1 MSDAG
6 PAAPPSLR
14 ALALPIYAPTL
25 LFSVGQGAVI
35 PIVALAAKDLGAS
48 VALAGTIVALRG
60 IGTLLFDIPAGA
72 LVGRLGERKAMTF
85 ATALLVASLLGCVAS
100 PNVAV
105 FAVSMF
111 LMGCG
116 WSVWLLARLAYVTD
130 VMPPSLRGRAL
141 STLGGIMRIGNF
153 VGPLLGA
160 LLVTVHGVDATYAI
174 HIVLALAGWAVLV
187 SVAQPDSDAGTGAV
201 AHGPIRFRAIA
212 RDHRDVF
219 LTAGVGAMS
228 LSILRASRQA
238 VLPLWADQAG
248 LDAAAVGILFGLSAA
263 MDMTLFYPAGSASD
277 RYGRKFVA
285 VPCLAVLGAAFLL
298 LPVTGSFA
306 TIAAVGVLMGFG
318 NGMGAGIVMTLGAD
332 FSPPVGRAEFLGVWR
347 TVSDIGTAGG
357 PLMAAAVAG
366 AATLGAASVAVGVV
380 GLAGAA
386 VVALW
391 MPEPLH
397 PEPQVAS
404 AAE

>member
-1 MSDAG
+1 VHR
-6 PAAPPSLR
+6 PPSIR
-14 ALALPIYAPTL
+14 ALAMPIYAPTF

-48 VALAGTIVALRG
+48 VAVAGSIVALRG

-72 LVGRLGERKAMTF
+72 LVGRFGERKAMTL
-85 ATALLVASLLGCVAS
+85 ATALLSVALLGSIAS

-105 FAVSMF
+105 FAACMF
-111 LMGCG
+111 VMGCG

-130 VMPPSLRGRAL
+130 VMPPGLRGRAL

-153 VGPLLGA
+153 VGPFLGA
-160 LLVTVHGVDATYAI
+160 ALVSVRGVDATYLV
-174 HIVLALAGWAVLV
+174 HIVLVIAGWAVLV
-187 SVAQPDSDAGTGAV
+187 SVPEPDHAPDAVA

-212 RDHRDVF
+212 RDHRGVF

-238 VLPLWADQAG
+238 VLPLWADHVG

-285 VPCLAVLGAAFLL
+285 VPCLTVLGAAFVL
-298 LPVTGSFA
+298 LPLTDSFA
-306 TIAAVGVLMGFG
+306 TIAVVGVLMGFG

-332 FSPPVGRAEFLGVWR
+332 FSPTVGRAEFLGVWR

-357 PLMAAAVAG
+357 PLVAAAIAAVAS
-366 AATLGAASVAVGVV
+366 LGGASVAVGAL
-380 GLAGAA
+380 GLIGAA
-386 VVALW
+386 VVGLR
-391 MPEPLH
+391 MPEPLGRD
-397 PEPQVAS
+397 PQVAS
-404 AAE
+404 TQS